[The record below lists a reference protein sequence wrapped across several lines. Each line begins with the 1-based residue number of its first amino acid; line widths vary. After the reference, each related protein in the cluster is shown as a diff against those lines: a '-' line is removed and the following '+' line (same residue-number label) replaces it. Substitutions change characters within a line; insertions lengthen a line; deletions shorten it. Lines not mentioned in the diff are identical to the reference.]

1 MKTLIPNTTPSKRAQ
16 AFAGGVVEST
26 STSQSNLA
34 SNAAKYWQV
43 DHSAFGEVTQEP
55 LSKIALLA
63 AENLLAAAQTIPTVT
78 HGDKANVDQLEV
90 FRRSLKDEMLSLNV
104 KLSSLAFFVKALAKA
119 LKQFPRFNSSL
130 TPDFSSLVLKTYIHI
145 GIAVDTDYGL
155 VVPVIRNADKKGL
168 VEIAKEIYELST
180 AAREKKLKS
189 SHFGG
194 ASMTISSLGG
204 ISGTHFTPIINPPEV
219 AILGITKT
227 VVEPEWKGE
236 AFLPVS
242 KLPLDLTYDHRVI
255 NGAEAAKFLKYFCS
269 LLDEPKRLMV

>member
-16 AFAGGVVEST
+16 AFAGGDVEST
-26 STSQSNLA
+26 GTSQSNPA

-43 DHSAFGEVTQEP
+43 DHSAYGEVTQEP

-63 AENLLAAAQTIPTVT
+63 AENLLVASQTIPTVT
-78 HGDKANVDQLEV
+78 HGDKANVDQLEA

-130 TPDFSSLVLKTYIHI
+130 TPDFSSLVLKSYVHI

-168 VEIAKEIYELST
+168 VEIANEIIELST

-194 ASMTISSLGG
+194 ASITISSLGG
-204 ISGTHFTPIINPPEV
+204 ISGTHFTPIVNPPEV

-227 VVEPEWKGE
+227 VVEPVWNGE
-236 AFLPVS
+236 VFLPES